1 MTRRDRI
8 IATLVAI
15 GALGSVAAFMTDPA
29 ALMLGWLAAAF
40 TVTSIAVGAM
50 AVLMFTY
57 VVRGEWTDGLHR
69 PLTAAALTL
78 PVAAMLF
85 APVLLGKSH
94 IYPWATQAAGEP
106 GAFKDVWLSPAFFT
120 LRSVFY
126 FAVWIALALWLR
138 AAWRRPEQMMASAC
152 AGLILYALTA
162 SFAGIDW
169 LESLTPEFHSSVYGL
184 MVLTFQLLAGFAF
197 ALAIALRQPPAPTGN
212 YGAILLSVLMLWAY
226 NHAMQYIIVWA
237 GNIPEEVTW
246 YESREQGVWG
256 VLFWLMIAA
265 QFLLPF
271 FALLSGRVRN
281 DRGAL
286 LTLAALTLVLRFVE
300 AAVLALPERGAGLH
314 GLWLAAPAAMLLAG
328 ALWWLAFAAIDRR
341 LQRSPHDIKPLEEDA
356 FDASGS
362 PLPRGS

>member
-1 MTRRDRI
+1 MTRQDT
-8 IATLVAI
+8 IAVAVAVV
-15 GALGSVAAFMTDPA
+15 GALACVAGFMIEPA
-29 ALMLGWLAAAF
+29 ALMLGWLAAVF
-40 TVTSIAVGAM
+40 TLTAIAAGAM

-78 PVAAMLF
+78 PVAAFLLV
-85 APVLLGKSH
+85 PVLLGMSVL
-94 IYPWATQAAGEP
+94 YPWATHAVGEP
-106 GAFKDVWLSPAFFT
+106 GAFKDVWLSPWFFM
-120 LRSVFY
+120 LRTIVY
-126 FAVWIALALWLR
+126 FAVWTALAVWLR
-138 AAWRRPEQMMASAC
+138 AAWRRPPQMMASAC
-152 AGLILYALTA
+152 AGLILYAVTA

-197 ALAIALRQPPAPTGN
+197 ALLIALRRPGAPTGN

-226 NHAMQYIIVWA
+226 NQAMQYIIVWA

-246 YESREQGVWG
+246 YVSREHGVWG
-256 VLFWLMIAA
+256 ALFWLMIVV
-265 QFLLPF
+265 QFILPF
-271 FALLSGRVRN
+271 FALLSSRVRN
-281 DRGAL
+281 GRGAL
-286 LTLAALTLVLRFVE
+286 LTMAGVTLVMRFVE
-300 AAVLALPERGAGLH
+300 TVVLTMPDRGEGLR
-314 GLWLAAPAAMLLAG
+314 GLWLAAPAAILLAG

-341 LQRSPHDIKPLEEDA
+341 LARSPRDLKPLEEDA